1 LEEMNKAPGKDD
13 RVTATRD
20 KLNTYRE
27 AQELLKKREYSKT
40 QAGKLG
46 VDLSVQTDGLRNQSR
61 LELTALRQVQGRNV
75 GEVGG
80 VWIDDGF
87 TPKTKAVVI
96 KAQSNA
102 YFRILQK
109 RPEVKDVFRLG
120 NHLVWVTPSGTAL
133 VVDTSDGKDELA
145 DKEIDKLFT
154 AKK

>member
-1 LEEMNKAPGKDD
+1 MAATASGHAPPVRHAEG
-13 RVTATRD
+13 R
-20 KLNTYRE
+20 
-27 AQELLKKREYSKT
+27 
-40 QAGKLG
+40 QAFG
-46 VDLSVQTDGLRNQSR
+46 Q
-61 LELTALRQVQGRNV
+61 
-75 GEVGG
+75 
-80 VWIDDGF
+80 
-87 TPKTKAVVI
+87 AVVI

-109 RPEVKDVFRLG
+109 RPEVKEVFRLG